1 MLEPLKSSNP
11 LARKTAFS
19 RVWWQAQKSR
29 LQRDL
34 TLIAKQVHLFTLLIR
49 HPEVPRPAKIAGGCA
64 IAYIFSPIQLIPS
77 FIPIIGQLD
86 DLLVLFIGT
95 KVIRKFTPMSVL
107 KECEARAELAS
118 SAHIAKWKHIM
129 RAAQHSVTSAA

>member
-1 MLEPLKSSNP
+1 MLEPLNSSNR
-11 LARKTAFS
+11 LVRKPTF

-29 LQRDL
+29 LERDL
-34 TLIAKQVHLFTLLIR
+34 TLIAKQAHLLTLLIR
-49 HPEVPRPAKIAGGCA
+49 HPEVPRTAKIAGGCA

-86 DLLVLFIGT
+86 DLVVLLIGT
-95 KVIRKFTPMSVL
+95 KVIRKFTTASVL

-118 SAHIAKWKHIM
+118 SAQIAKWKHIM
-129 RAAQHSVTSAA
+129 GTSQNSLTSTA